1 MKRGKFLQNAVWLT
15 ATSLLLRCV
24 GMFYRIFIAA
34 KIGEAG
40 MGLYQ
45 MILSVYMLATAFAT
59 AGMSI
64 AVTRLVSE
72 SEAVGEE
79 RYIRHVMTV
88 SLRWSM
94 GLGLASAVTL
104 AAFAPLIAAKALG
117 QPTAVHALYIL
128 CLSLPFMAGT
138 HCYYGFF
145 IAKGNAAVN
154 CLAQLAEQAARIALV
169 ACIIDRFV
177 SGGRGTEAVLWGNTV
192 SEIVSFLVMTLWYSL
207 SVRRNETAKPHYGV
221 SGRLFS
227 ISLPIAAGRY
237 LSTGLRTIENL
248 LVPTQIALFTA
259 SRETALSQFGA
270 LKGMALPL
278 LMFPSAFLHTIAT
291 LLIPEI
297 TAAKAA
303 GDRDKVSRLCRR
315 SLQTCF
321 VLSIMIGGLFY
332 RFAEGL
338 GEVLYHSDM
347 VSFMLKVLAPVLPFM
362 YLDCIC
368 DGMLKG
374 MGEQV
379 ASLRYNTLDS
389 VVRIL
394 LSLLLLSRFGIGGF
408 LTVMVI
414 SNLSVSLLHFRRLTK
429 VCAVRPPWIS
439 WVVRPLCCAL
449 FAQWSSS
456 LFFSPTG
463 AVGLILGSLAYAALF
478 LLALIL
484 TGGIRPPQKTVASK
498 DGVYYNK
505 RKKERK
511 TV

>member
-1 MKRGKFLQNAVWLT
+1 
-15 ATSLLLRCV
+15 
-24 GMFYRIFIAA
+24 
-34 KIGEAG
+34 

-72 SEAVGEE
+72 QAAVGGEK
-79 RYIRHVMTV
+79 YIRHIMTV

-104 AAFAPLIAAKALG
+104 SAFAPIIASRTLG
-117 QPTAVHALYIL
+117 QPQAETALYIL

-138 HCYYGFF
+138 HCYYGYF
-145 IAKGNAAVN
+145 IARGNAAVN

-169 ACIIDRFV
+169 ACIIDRM
-177 SGGRGTEAVLWGNTV
+177 SLSGRGTEAVLWGNTV
-192 SEIVSFLVMTLWYSL
+192 SEVVSFAVMTLWYSL
-207 SVRRNETAKPHYGV
+207 SVRRHSQTRPQFGV

-237 LSTGLRTIENL
+237 LSTGLRTVENL
-248 LVPTQIALFTA
+248 LVPAQITIFTA
-259 SRETALSQFGA
+259 NRQTALSQFGA

-303 GDRDKVSRLCRR
+303 GDPKKAAHLCRR
-315 SLQTCF
+315 SLHICF
-321 VLSIMIGGLFY
+321 VLSVMVGGLFF
-332 RFAEGL
+332 RFSDLL
-338 GEVLYHSDM
+338 GNVLYHSEQ
-347 VSFMLKVLAPVLPFM
+347 VGVMLRILAPILPFM

-379 ASLRYNTLDS
+379 ASLRYNTIDS
-389 VVRIL
+389 LLRIL
-394 LSLLLLSRFGIGGF
+394 LSLLLLPKFGIFGF
-408 LTVMVI
+408 LGVMAI
-414 SNLSVSLLHFRRLTK
+414 SNVSVSLMHFRRLLK
-429 VCAVRPPWIS
+429 VGGVRPMWFS
-439 WVVRPLCCAL
+439 WVVRPLFCAFL
-449 FAQWSSS
+449 SDRITGW
-456 LFFSPTG
+456 FFTSRG
-463 AVGLILGSLAYAALF
+463 VAGLIFGGLVYACIF
-478 LLALIL
+478 LLTLLL
-484 TGGIRPPQKTVASK
+484 TGGIRPPVEPQKTVAPAKSL
-498 DGVYYNK
+498 YYNK

-511 TV
+511 KI